1 MKITYELDLET
12 FEAWSGTVGTL
23 DRVRNAGKCAQL
35 EAALELDYPEGMTEG
50 GLNDLLWFEPEW
62 VYEVCGIRTEEK
74 IRAELEEK
82 QDELEELKEN
92 YEEEVEEQ
100 IDEINSSR
108 ELAGMNELDE
118 EEIESLKTEIW
129 SNNYKSDADD
139 LEEEISD
146 LEEEL
151 KEW

>member
-12 FEAWSGTVGTL
+12 FEAWSGAVDTL

-35 EAALELDYPEGMTEG
+35 EAVLEDLYPDGMTET
-50 GLNDLLWFEPEW
+50 GLNDLLWFEPES
-62 VYEVCGIRTEEK
+62 VYEWVGIRSEK
-74 IRAELEEK
+74 VIRAELEEK
-82 QDELEELKEN
+82 QYELEELKES

-100 IDEINSSR
+100 IDEINSNR

-118 EEIESLKTEIW
+118 EEIESLRMAIW
-129 SNNYKSDADD
+129 RSNYQSDADD
-139 LEEEISD
+139 LEEEIAD

-151 KEW
+151 EEW